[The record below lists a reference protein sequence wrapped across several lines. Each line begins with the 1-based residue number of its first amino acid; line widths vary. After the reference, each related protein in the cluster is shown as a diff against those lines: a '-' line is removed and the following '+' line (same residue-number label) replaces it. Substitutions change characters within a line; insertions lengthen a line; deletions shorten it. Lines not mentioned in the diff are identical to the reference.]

1 MKNLWIFSKATDEK
15 KQHFLS
21 RMVEKDDAII
31 FIQDGTYLLLR
42 DDFKPVCPVYALKPD
57 LVARGI
63 KASVKEITYA
73 DFVDLIFQYRR
84 TITV

>member
-1 MKNLWIFSKATDEK
+1 MKNLWISSKAPAEK
-15 KQHFLS
+15 KLHFLS

-31 FIQDGTYLLLR
+31 LIQDGTYLLLR
-42 DDFKPVCPVYALKPD
+42 DDFKPTCPVYALKPD

-63 KASVKEITYA
+63 KVSVKEITHA

-84 TITV
+84 TVTV